1 MSNADKVKD
10 LIYDLQLNERQYRQ
24 VINFCE
30 RQIKQIYKKERE
42 K

>member
-10 LIYDLQLNERQYRQ
+10 LIYDLQLNHRQYKQ

-30 RQIKQIYKKERE
+30 RQIKQIVIE
-42 K
+42 